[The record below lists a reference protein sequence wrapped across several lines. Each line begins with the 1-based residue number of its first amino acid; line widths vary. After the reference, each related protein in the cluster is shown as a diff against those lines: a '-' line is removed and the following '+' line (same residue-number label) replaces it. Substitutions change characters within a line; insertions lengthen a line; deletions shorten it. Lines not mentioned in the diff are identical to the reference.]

1 MCYLTILKIIQK
13 PKITS
18 MAVLKTIN
26 VIFSV
31 LIKRFNAILDL
42 WE

>member
-1 MCYLTILKIIQK
+1 
-13 PKITS
+13 